1 MIDMKKKEKEKKEEM
16 GGGAKLKQVQGK
28 GLSATAAAT
37 TTPSSSSSIIRIIR
51 LNLRTMKITAKIM
64 TLLVLALLQIF
75 VAGKISAV
83 LFRGGG
89 GHREE

>member
-28 GLSATAAAT
+28 GLSATATAT
-37 TTPSSSSSIIRIIR
+37 ATPSSSSIIRIIR